1 MLTNV
6 KIRSTFLL
14 LSAAISILAVKIE
27 VSSKVFNNL
36 KPFCIKAQT
45 TRFSFPNELFIYLYP
60 HFLHQNLAIVLLS
73 KNPY

>member
-45 TRFSFPNELFIYLYP
+45 TRFSFPNELFIY
-60 HFLHQNLAIVLLS
+60 
-73 KNPY
+73 